1 MFRKTKRFLFVSM
14 SCLVLLCV
22 LIFLWLSSTM
32 TGKSEEAINDVGKIY
47 MSEMSTQLQ
56 QKFDAITAS
65 WVSQVEGIAKRTPPQ
80 EQVYGQAM
88 LDDLALGASVRE
100 FEYLGLYTKDGEY
113 EDVYGTPVTF
123 LNEQEFHMVIGEE
136 DRKITKIGRASCR
149 ERV

>member
-22 LIFLWLSSTM
+22 LIFLWLSSIM

-88 LDDLALGASVRE
+88 LAPDE
-100 FEYLGLYTKDGEY
+100 
-113 EDVYGTPVTF
+113 VY
-123 LNEQEFHMVIGEE
+123 IG
-136 DRKITKIGRASCR
+136 
-149 ERV
+149 